1 MNIEKLIIKANKGN
15 IKAIKDLADKY
26 YFGDKK
32 KAQSTAILPKDAN
45 KAFEWWKIGADMGD
59 ESCLTALGYCYHM
72 GDGVKQ
78 NNLEAKNCWEKAAKK
93 GSNGAYYN
101 LAVLYANG
109 WGVSKDSKKAIRYYK
124 KNIKKKNDYY
134 DMSLLAIARHYF
146 EGLGINKNI
155 KKGTNLYE
163 QAAKIGNLRAM
174 FELAHMFDEYN
185 SFERYNMVKKN
196 NDLAIKYY
204 IQLAKNNYIF
214 GHYAAMQILRE
225 EIKKYRNVKK
235 NIKKFNL
242 VIRLLKKYKD
252 NIQKIDEEFESKSA
266 KMNFTREQIIKQRI
280 NYNDLRDKSL
290 VYIDEI
296 KEISLKENA

>member
-59 ESCLTALGYCYHM
+59 EECLTNLGYCYHI

-78 NNLEAKNCWEKAAKK
+78 NNLEAKNCWDQAAKK

-124 KNIKKKNDYY
+124 KNIKKK
-134 DMSLLAIARHYF
+134 
-146 EGLGINKNI
+146 K
-155 KKGTNLYE
+155 
-163 QAAKIGNLRAM
+163 
-174 FELAHMFDEYN
+174 
-185 SFERYNMVKKN
+185 
-196 NDLAIKYY
+196 
-204 IQLAKNNYIF
+204 
-214 GHYAAMQILRE
+214 
-225 EIKKYRNVKK
+225 
-235 NIKKFNL
+235 
-242 VIRLLKKYKD
+242 
-252 NIQKIDEEFESKSA
+252 
-266 KMNFTREQIIKQRI
+266 
-280 NYNDLRDKSL
+280 
-290 VYIDEI
+290 
-296 KEISLKENA
+296 

>member
-1 MNIEKLIIKANKGN
+1 MNIEKLKTRANKGN
-15 IKAIKDLADKY
+15 IKAIRNLADKY

-32 KAQSTAILPKDAN
+32 KVQSTAILPKDVN

-59 ESCLTALGYCYHM
+59 EECLTNLGYCYHM

-109 WGVSKDSKKAIRYYK
+109 WGVRKDSNKAIKYYK

-134 DMSLLAIARHYF
+134 DMSLWAMGRHYF
-146 EGLGINKNI
+146 EGLGTNKNI
-155 KKGTNLYE
+155 KKGINLYE
-163 QAAKIGNLRAM
+163 QAAKVGNLRAM

-185 SFERYNMVKKN
+185 SYKRYKMIKKN

-214 GHYAAMQILRE
+214 GHYAALQILNT
-225 EIKKYRNVKK
+225 EIKQSRNVKK

-242 VIRLLKKYKD
+242 VIKLLKKYKE
-252 NIQKIDEEFESKSA
+252 NIKKNDEEFENKCA
-266 KMNFTREQIIKQRI
+266 KMHFTREQIIEQRKH
-280 NYNDLRDKSL
+280 YNDMREQSPDW
-290 VYIDEI
+290 VNDVIEM
-296 KEISLKENA
+296 SLKENV

>member
-1 MNIEKLIIKANKGN
+1 
-15 IKAIKDLADKY
+15 
-26 YFGDKK
+26 
-32 KAQSTAILPKDAN
+32 
-45 KAFEWWKIGADMGD
+45 
-59 ESCLTALGYCYHM
+59 
-72 GDGVKQ
+72 
-78 NNLEAKNCWEKAAKK
+78 
-93 GSNGAYYN
+93 
-101 LAVLYANG
+101 
-109 WGVSKDSKKAIRYYK
+109 
-124 KNIKKKNDYY
+124 
-134 DMSLLAIARHYF
+134 MSLLAIARHYF
-146 EGLGINKNI
+146 EGLGTNKNI

>member
-1 MNIEKLIIKANKGN
+1 MQMAGV
-15 IKAIKDLADKY
+15 LA
-26 YFGDKK
+26 
-32 KAQSTAILPKDAN
+32 
-45 KAFEWWKIGADMGD
+45 KI
-59 ESCLTALGYCYHM
+59 
-72 GDGVKQ
+72 Q
-78 NNLEAKNCWEKAAKK
+78 
-93 GSNGAYYN
+93 
-101 LAVLYANG
+101 
-109 WGVSKDSKKAIRYYK
+109 KKAIRYYK

-146 EGLGINKNI
+146 EGLGTNKNI
-155 KKGTNLYE
+155 KKGTILYE

-214 GHYAAMQILRE
+214 GHYAAMQILRA

-252 NIQKIDEEFESKSA
+252 NIQKIDEEFESKCA

>member
-1 MNIEKLIIKANKGN
+1 MNIEKLKTRASKGN
-15 IKAIKDLADKY
+15 IKAIRDLADKY

-59 ESCLTALGYCYHM
+59 EECLTNLGYCYHI

-78 NNLEAKNCWEKAAKK
+78 NNLEAKKCWDQAAKK
-93 GSNGAYYN
+93 GSNGAFYN

-146 EGLGINKNI
+146 EGLGTNKNI

-266 KMNFTREQIIKQRI
+266 KMNFTREQIIKQRK

>member
-1 MNIEKLIIKANKGN
+1 MVKSRKNSYRKIKKKSNRKLLKSKRKLIKSNRKLIKNKKGGALN
-15 IKAIKDLADKY
+15 GLVYA
-26 YFGDKK
+26 G
-32 KAQSTAILPKDAN
+32 PNNVDAN
-45 KAFEWWKIGADMGD
+45 NVEANNVEA
-59 ESCLTALGYCYHM
+59 
-72 GDGVKQ
+72 

-93 GSNGAYYN
+93 GSNGAFYN

-146 EGLGINKNI
+146 EGLGTNKNI

-252 NIQKIDEEFESKSA
+252 NIQKIDEEFESKCA
-266 KMNFTREQIIKQRI
+266 KMNFTREQIIKQRK

-296 KEISLKENA
+296 KEISLKENE